1 MIDLRDVRT
10 EAVEDLLKAV
20 FTLQKQADPVPT
32 TLLAKTLN
40 ISAPSV
46 TDMVKR
52 LAEPTRNH
60 PALLEHRPYHGVR
73 LTALGEQLAL
83 EVIRHHRLLE
93 LYLSQA
99 LGYSWDEVHNEA
111 DRLEHVISE
120 QLEARIA
127 AALGNPVLDPHGDP
141 IPAADG
147 TMTANPLTQLLE
159 LRPGQA
165 ATISRITDQSPEV
178 LRYLSELGL
187 MPGTRLRVADKSPLG
202 DTITLHVADSEYTI
216 SAAVAVSV
224 LVQQTSTPS
233 LNHD

>member
-1 MIDLRDVRT
+1 MSDLRDVRT

-20 FTLQKQADPVPT
+20 FTLQKQIDPVPT

-52 LAEPTRNH
+52 LAEPTKNH
-60 PALLEHRPYHGVR
+60 AALLDHRPYHGVR
-73 LTALGEQLAL
+73 LTPLGEQVAL

-99 LGYSWDEVHNEA
+99 LGYSWDEVHSEA

-127 AALGNPVLDPHGDP
+127 AVLGNPLLDPHGDP
-141 IPAADG
+141 IPAPDG
-147 TMTANPLTQLLE
+147 TITVDPLARLAELTA
-159 LRPGQA
+159 GQPA
-165 ATISRITDQSPEV
+165 IVSRITDQSPEV
-178 LRYLSELGL
+178 LRYLSDLGL
-187 MPGTRLRVADKSPLG
+187 IPGAMLLVTEKSPLG
-202 DTITLHVADSEYTI
+202 DTVTVLIAGEQHTI
-216 SAAVAVSV
+216 SSAVAVSV
-224 LVQQTSTPS
+224 LVH
-233 LNHD
+233 NAG

>member
-1 MIDLRDVRT
+1 VSDLRDVRT

-20 FTLQKQADPVPT
+20 FTLQKQTDPVPT
-32 TLLAKTLN
+32 TLLAKMLN

-52 LAEPTRNH
+52 LAEPTKNH
-60 PALLEHRPYHGVR
+60 AALLEHRPYHGVR
-73 LTALGEQLAL
+73 LTPLGEQVAL

-99 LGYSWDEVHNEA
+99 LGYSWDEVHSEA

-127 AALGNPVLDPHGDP
+127 AVLGNPRLDPHGDP
-141 IPAADG
+141 IPGPDG
-147 TMTANPLTQLLE
+147 TIDVPVMVHLAE
-159 LRPGQA
+159 LASGQPA
-165 ATISRITDQSPEV
+165 IVSRITDQSPEV

-187 MPGTRLRVADKSPLG
+187 VPGAVLHITNKSPLG
-202 DTITLHVADSEYTI
+202 DTVTVQIADVQHTVSL
-216 SAAVAVSV
+216 AVAVSV
-224 LVQQTSTPS
+224 LVQ
-233 LNHD
+233 NVE